1 MHVSK
6 GFGPDTAPIRS
17 RYGPDTAPIW
27 PRYGPDTA
35 PIRPHHGPDT
45 SPIRPPKCIF
55 PKIQPPKAGIFWKNR
70 NYKELIGAIRGEEF
84 WIELSW
90 FVLLLRTLGDGKMGG
105 FVWKW
110 KSAKPNI
117 LKIFFLRPCRHAF
130 GKKAAWKQR
139 RWFWGRSSNV
149 SICVCAA
156 CPSNNLKPLAVL
168 FCGCVFGE
176 FAKRKH
182 ARKAHVNSCRHA
194 CAIHNVNSYRLG
206 YAPASKTEHITS
218 KDTFAQPTRKHD
230 HLGDLANSTYKH
242 LATWSLGLLLTGL
255 SLN

>member
-1 MHVSK
+1 MEKWVDLCENEKVRNQTSWRYFFDAMPLAKKQHENNGV
-6 GFGPDTAPIRS
+6 GFEVDLQMFQS
-17 RYGPDTAPIW
+17 
-27 PRYGPDTA
+27 
-35 PIRPHHGPDT
+35 
-45 SPIRPPKCIF
+45 
-55 PKIQPPKAGIFWKNR
+55 
-70 NYKELIGAIRGEEF
+70 
-84 WIELSW
+84 
-90 FVLLLRTLGDGKMGG
+90 
-105 FVWKW
+105 
-110 KSAKPNI
+110 
-117 LKIFFLRPCRHAF
+117 
-130 GKKAAWKQR
+130 
-139 RWFWGRSSNV
+139 
-149 SICVCAA
+149 VCAA
-156 CPSNNLKPLAVL
+156 CPSNNLKPFAVL

-182 ARKAHVNSCRHA
+182 ERKAHVNSCRHA

>member
-1 MHVSK
+1 M
-6 GFGPDTAPIRS
+6 P
-17 RYGPDTAPIW
+17 
-27 PRYGPDTA
+27 
-35 PIRPHHGPDT
+35 
-45 SPIRPPKCIF
+45 
-55 PKIQPPKAGIFWKNR
+55 
-70 NYKELIGAIRGEEF
+70 
-84 WIELSW
+84 
-90 FVLLLRTLGDGKMGG
+90 
-105 FVWKW
+105 
-110 KSAKPNI
+110 SAK
-117 LKIFFLRPCRHAF
+117 
-130 GKKAAWKQR
+130 KQHENNGVG
-139 RWFWGRSSNV
+139 FDVDLQMFQS
-149 SICVCAA
+149 VCAA

-242 LATWSLGLLLTGL
+242 LATWSLGQLLTGL

>member
-1 MHVSK
+1 MIC
-6 GFGPDTAPIRS
+6 FAFANFT
-17 RYGPDTAPIW
+17 W
-27 PRYGPDTA
+27 
-35 PIRPHHGPDT
+35 
-45 SPIRPPKCIF
+45 
-55 PKIQPPKAGIFWKNR
+55 WKNW
-70 NYKELIGAIRGEEF
+70 
-84 WIELSW
+84 WIC
-90 FVLLLRTLGDGKMGG
+90 VKM
-105 FVWKW
+105 K
-110 KSAKPNI
+110 KCETKHPEDI
-117 LKIFFLRPCRHAF
+117 FLRPCRHAF

-242 LATWSLGLLLTGL
+242 LATWSLGQLLTGL

>member
-1 MHVSK
+1 MKSFELNCHDLFCFCELYVMEK
-6 GFGPDTAPIRS
+6 WVDLCENE
-17 RYGPDTAPIW
+17 
-27 PRYGPDTA
+27 
-35 PIRPHHGPDT
+35 
-45 SPIRPPKCIF
+45 KCKTKH
-55 PKIQPPKAGIFWKNR
+55 P
-70 NYKELIGAIRGEEF
+70 E
-84 WIELSW
+84 
-90 FVLLLRTLGDGKMGG
+90 D
-105 FVWKW
+105 
-110 KSAKPNI
+110 
-117 LKIFFLRPCRHAF
+117 IFFDAMPLA
-130 GKKAAWKQR
+130 KKQHENNGVG
-139 RWFWGRSSNV
+139 FDVDLQMFQS
-149 SICVCAA
+149 VCAA

-194 CAIHNVNSYRLG
+194 CVIHNVNSYRLG

-242 LATWSLGLLLTGL
+242 LATWSLGQLLTGL

>member
-1 MHVSK
+1 MCVK
-6 GFGPDTAPIRS
+6 MK
-17 RYGPDTAPIW
+17 
-27 PRYGPDTA
+27 
-35 PIRPHHGPDT
+35 
-45 SPIRPPKCIF
+45 KCETKH
-55 PKIQPPKAGIFWKNR
+55 P
-70 NYKELIGAIRGEEF
+70 E
-84 WIELSW
+84 
-90 FVLLLRTLGDGKMGG
+90 D
-105 FVWKW
+105 
-110 KSAKPNI
+110 
-117 LKIFFLRPCRHAF
+117 IFFDAMPLAKKQHENNGVAF
-130 GKKAAWKQR
+130 EVDLQM
-139 RWFWGRSSNV
+139 FQS
-149 SICVCAA
+149 VCAA

-194 CAIHNVNSYRLG
+194 CVIHNVKSYRLG

>member
-1 MHVSK
+1 MEKWVDLCENEKVRNQTSWRYFFDAMPLAKKQHENNGV
-6 GFGPDTAPIRS
+6 GFEVDLQ
-17 RYGPDTAPIW
+17 
-27 PRYGPDTA
+27 
-35 PIRPHHGPDT
+35 
-45 SPIRPPKCIF
+45 IF
-55 PKIQPPKAGIFWKNR
+55 Q
-70 NYKELIGAIRGEEF
+70 
-84 WIELSW
+84 S
-90 FVLLLRTLGDGKMGG
+90 
-105 FVWKW
+105 
-110 KSAKPNI
+110 
-117 LKIFFLRPCRHAF
+117 
-130 GKKAAWKQR
+130 
-139 RWFWGRSSNV
+139 
-149 SICVCAA
+149 VCAA

-242 LATWSLGLLLTGL
+242 LATWSSGQLLTGL